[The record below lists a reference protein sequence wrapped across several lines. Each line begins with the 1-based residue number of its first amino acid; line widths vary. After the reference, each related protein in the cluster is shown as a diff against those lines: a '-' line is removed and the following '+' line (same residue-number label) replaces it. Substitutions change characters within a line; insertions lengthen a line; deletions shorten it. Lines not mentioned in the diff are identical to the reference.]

1 MKKLLIVLLL
11 FICTGCVKHT
21 SDVPVNEE
29 KTLIEE
35 FGSHLKLVRIGNHQY
50 IKYYGGNRGSL
61 CHYEDCN
68 YCKQHRGY

>member
-35 FGSHLKLVRIGNHQY
+35 FGYHLKLVRIGNHQY
-50 IKYYGGNRGSL
+50 IKYSGGDRGSI
-61 CHYEDCN
+61 CHYEDCD
-68 YCKQHRGY
+68 YC